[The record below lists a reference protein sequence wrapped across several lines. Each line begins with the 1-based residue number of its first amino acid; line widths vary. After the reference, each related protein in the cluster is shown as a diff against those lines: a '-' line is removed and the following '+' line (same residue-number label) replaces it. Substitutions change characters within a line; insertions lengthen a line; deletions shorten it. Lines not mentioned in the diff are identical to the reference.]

1 MKEKIGTIR
10 YGTLYFK
17 KSKLSSLFY
26 KLFYV
31 NLCRFFFPGA
41 GSRSYEPE
49 PVKIRPAPQHWP
61 AEIVVMSIGL
71 GIIKKVLC
79 LLVLTYLYM

>member
-1 MKEKIGTIR
+1 MKEKIGTVR
-10 YGTLYFK
+10 YGTVRCGTVRYGTVRYGTVHLK

-41 GSRSYEPE
+41 GSRSCEPE
-49 PVKIRPAPQHWP
+49 PVKIKPAPQH
-61 AEIVVMSIGL
+61 
-71 GIIKKVLC
+71 
-79 LLVLTYLYM
+79 